1 MITKADKGNCTV
13 IIDKDKY
20 EEKIFKLLNDKDTY
34 ILTKN
39 DLTKSIE
46 RKLNKFIFD
55 LYKIDRLSQKEY
67 FYLRS
72 TDAIAPR
79 IYGLPKIHKPDWP
92 LRPIVSF
99 INSPLYNLSKFMA
112 KILTPLIN
120 SNNLS
125 IKNSFEWIDRIS
137 NFKIND
143 NDLMLSFDVV
153 SLFTK
158 IPVHIAKSVIFDRLK
173 CDSELKFRCKL
184 NVNEIMNALD
194 LCLNNTYLCFCKKF
208 YRQIFG
214 VAMGSPISVIV
225 ANLVMES
232 IENKM
237 LKDFA
242 SPPRIWLRYIDDT
255 FVVLKKTEVVSFY
268 KFINNIEESIKFT
281 VEQEVDN
288 AIPFLDVLI
297 IRNNGQLTTKAYRK
311 PTHTTRYLNFNS
323 CHNFSQKV
331 GLVKTLLFC
340 ANSKLITNYR
350 DKINDINVYTYPYKT
365 IGNILPKIKDSV
377 DDIYK
382 RGAIY
387 KIPCKDCSNVYVGET
402 GRCFNTRLSEH
413 KRDLK
418 PINLAKLKE
427 DDLNKKTALVK
438 HCFNCEHRIDFG
450 NFEILDYN
458 IDYDKRK
465 FLESLYINNTKN
477 SINDKD
483 RNVFP
488 KIYSN
493 IKNLN

>member
-1 MITKADKGNCTV
+1 M
-13 IIDKDKY
+13 
-20 EEKIFKLLNDKDTY
+20 
-34 ILTKN
+34 
-39 DLTKSIE
+39 
-46 RKLNKFIFD
+46 
-55 LYKIDRLSQKEY
+55 
-67 FYLRS
+67 
-72 TDAIAPR
+72 
-79 IYGLPKIHKPDWP
+79 
-92 LRPIVSF
+92 
-99 INSPLYNLSKFMA
+99 
-112 KILTPLIN
+112 LTPLIN

-125 IKNSFEWIDRIS
+125 IKNSFELIDRIS

-143 NDLMLSFDVV
+143 EDLMLSFDVV

-194 LCLNNTYLCFCKKF
+194 LCLNNTYLCFRKKF

-288 AIPFLDVLI
+288 AISFLDVLI

-331 GLVKTLLFC
+331 GLVKTLLFR

-350 DKINDINVYTYPYKT
+350 DKINEVKFVCNALRGNDYPDWLLNKMKKEIKHKKVNKIVCMSEKISNYVGLPYIKGLSDELSRILRKFNINVYTYPYKT

-450 NFEILDYN
+450 NSEILDYN
-458 IDYDKRK
+458 IDYEKRK